1 MTGMS
6 EKTPISA
13 QNRFDRAAATW
24 DENPRR
30 LLMARAVAEKM
41 IERLAPTPAIHAL
54 EIGCGTG
61 LVTMQLAP
69 LLGRVAALDS
79 SDNMLAQLRQK
90 SQDLGL
96 DNIEPLTVDLEHQP
110 IPGGPYDLVFSN
122 MTFHHMEG
130 IDAVLEKIHAALAP
144 GGRVAISDLD
154 LEDGNFHEDMTG
166 VSHLGFT
173 RGAMITA
180 LETAGFSDCT
190 IETAHTMEK
199 KSKAGDVRTYTLF
212 LATGRKG

>member
-1 MTGMS
+1 
-6 EKTPISA
+6 
-13 QNRFDRAAATW
+13 
-24 DENPRR
+24 
-30 LLMARAVAEKM
+30 
-41 IERLAPTPAIHAL
+41 
-54 EIGCGTG
+54 
-61 LVTMQLAP
+61 
-69 LLGRVAALDS
+69 
-79 SDNMLAQLRQK
+79 
-90 SQDLGL
+90 
-96 DNIEPLTVDLEHQP
+96 
-110 IPGGPYDLVFSN
+110 
-122 MTFHHMEG
+122 
-130 IDAVLEKIHAALAP
+130 
-144 GGRVAISDLD
+144 VAISDLD